1 MARPPLA
8 RPTGNHLLDRLP
20 AAELDPLLAA
30 ATVVSFAPQEEVD
43 GLKWDEQPVYFPVSG
58 VYSLLLP
65 MKNGIPVEVGV
76 VDSEGMLGIPV
87 VLGMKENPVRAVAQ
101 EAGGCVR
108 VAAAAFLTVLRG
120 PGTVLDALLR
130 RFMAVTWQTANQT
143 IACNLR
149 HTVRERTARWLLSVH
164 HRARADEFA
173 VTQEGLATL
182 VGASR
187 QKISAVMTEFE
198 TAGYVTHR
206 RGRVTVLDR
215 AGLASTSC
223 ECHRVLRKAYD
234 FLTS

>member
-8 RPTGNHLLDRLP
+8 RPTGNNLLDRLP
-20 AAELDPLLAA
+20 VAELDPLLAA
-30 ATVVSFAPQEEVD
+30 ATVVAFAAQEEVD

-65 MKNGIPVEVGV
+65 MKDGTPVEVGV

-108 VAAAAFLTVLRG
+108 VPAATFMTVLRG
-120 PGTVLDALLR
+120 PGTTLDTLLR
-130 RFMAVTWQTANQT
+130 RFMAVIWQSANQT

-149 HTVRERTARWLLSVH
+149 HTVKERTARWLLSVH
-164 HRARADEFA
+164 HKARADEFE
-173 VTQEGLATL
+173 VTQEGLAVL

-187 QKISAVMTEFE
+187 QKISAVMSEFE
-198 TAGYVTHR
+198 AAGYITHR
-206 RGRVTVLDR
+206 RGRVSVLDR
-215 AGLASTSC
+215 AGLGSISC
-223 ECHRVLRKAYD
+223 ECHRVLQKAYD